1 MPSIYR
7 PKDSVI
13 EPVSDVCAGANIDTK
28 VHTLNDPVI
37 DNQKEWAGRRK
48 GQPSNILLPATRRWL
63 DTLPIEF
70 RPGALA
76 AQFPRLANLI
86 AATWNNPG
94 DCGAC
99 IYALLHDQRG
109 GRRGFPDD
117 VSKDILNL
125 RMYYVRLH
133 PIVDWVGV
141 KDKDSPRQVWEQE
154 HGKQ

>member
-7 PKDSVI
+7 PKHSVV
-13 EPVSDVCAGANIDTK
+13 EPESDVVAGANIDTD
-28 VHTLNDPVI
+28 VQTRNGAII
-37 DNQKEWAGRRK
+37 DDQKDWAGRRK
-48 GQPSNILLPATRRWL
+48 GQPANILLPATRRWL
-63 DTLPIEF
+63 DTLPIEA
-70 RPGALA
+70 RPVALA

-94 DCGAC
+94 DCGAY

-133 PIVDWVGV
+133 PIVDWVGET
-141 KDKDSPRQVWEQE
+141 DKDSPRQVWEQE
-154 HGKQ
+154 RGKQ